1 METASRH
8 GMKAH
13 ATRITAQALKEA
25 ARDAF
30 AKLAPR
36 TAMKN
41 PVMFVVLVGTVLTAA
56 LSLHALSQGQAWGY
70 AMAVALILFATVLFA
85 NFAEAVAEARGRGQ
99 AARRLAAWPRPRASA
114 TASAK
119 FANNTVA
126 NRINATAIA

>member
-41 PVMFVVLVGTVLTAA
+41 PVMFVVLVGTLVTFA
-56 LSLHALSQGQAWGY
+56 LAIDAMRTGQAWVY
-70 AMAVALILFATVLFA
+70 SFLV
-85 NFAEAVAEARGRGQ
+85 
-99 AARRLAAWPRPRASA
+99 
-114 TASAK
+114 
-119 FANNTVA
+119 
-126 NRINATAIA
+126 